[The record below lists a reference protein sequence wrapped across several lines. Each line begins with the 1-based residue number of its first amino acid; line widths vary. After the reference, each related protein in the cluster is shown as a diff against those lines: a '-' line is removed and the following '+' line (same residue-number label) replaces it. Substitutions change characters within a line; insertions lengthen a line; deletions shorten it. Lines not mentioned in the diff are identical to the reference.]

1 MRNFIFI
8 KYKPKL
14 SMQWLENNY
23 KKYQKYPFRSPY
35 NNTMVAETLY
45 EYTTD
50 KGYMCDDYRI
60 VNTTFCKPIKIPL
73 KSITDMRSS
82 MRSLNFSSYRPFQ

>member
-14 SMQWLENNY
+14 SMHWITNKNFTYGLRNEY
-23 KKYQKYPFRSPY
+23 
-35 NNTMVAETLY
+35 VTLSVDTDLH
-45 EYTTD
+45 EYTTYE
-50 KGYMCDDYRI
+50 GYMCDDYRI

-73 KSITDMRSS
+73 KSVTDMRSS